1 MGGAQGK
8 VSNAAKKSAAAQAT
22 LQKFEKDRKN
32 DAKSYEEDFNKKI
45 TAELLRAGIN
55 DQLFPI
61 GTGIQQQTEYA
72 SEFNVDLL
80 AGVVTTA
87 LKSFEAATG
96 DDGKATMETA
106 TSTEAIDSYVQLV
119 ESIAASLKSSSSS
132 SSTFTFQMTKIGPGV
147 FAFISAMSANLTDKQ
162 MFGSEAVSCATFV
175 YTFARSLQ
183 DIKNTTGY
191 QTAVA
196 NSTTEFLFKTQTLI
210 VAAKAAQAS
219 IINFKEAQLE
229 NVTNLTSGRITVAA
243 YGEMDDVYQSLI
255 DKAMERQLAQFP
267 AYTNVALLK
276 HDLGEG
282 DSTQLRTL
290 KLKSDQLKRA
300 SPITFLKSGSGFS
313 VDESSSSSADFKE
326 GVDQAI
332 NKVLERAATG
342 LKAIPT
348 LEETLHSRP
357 RPQAAG
363 ISGFSHRPAAAPD
376 QGCAVSFSVS
386 GASFSVSGSQFELS
400 LKVDN
405 GASVSAAPAFA
416 PSSLRSM
423 GKGLKLGTSDFM
435 NLTFRGEVVG
445 EYEDNTYGLDDIHID
460 RTATFKM
467 PVADALDA
475 SNEMSFMR
483 FALDEPYGIIHITT
497 VSEVNLKRVKKAEFH
512 VTFEDDSVQGTRA
525 GNVRMFYEVH
535 KHGGKW
541 EAKRNS
547 GHGGDNP
554 PEELI
559 LKGVAKKI
567 MEAFASVLTEK
578 VNPNV
583 N

>member
-45 TAELLRAGIN
+45 TAELLRAGIT

-61 GTGIQQQTEYA
+61 VTGIQQQTEYA

-183 DIKNTTGY
+183 DIQNTTGY

-196 NSTTEFLFKTQTLI
+196 NSTTEFLFRTQTLI

-300 SPITFLKSGSGFS
+300 SPITFLKSGSGFL
-313 VDESSSSSADFKE
+313 VDESSSSSDDFKE

-416 PSSLRSM
+416 PSSLR
-423 GKGLKLGTSDFM
+423 GRNEFKLGTSDFM
-435 NLTFRGEVVG
+435 NPTFRGEVVG
-445 EYEDNTYGLDDIHID
+445 EYEANTYEFDDIHID
-460 RTATFKM
+460 RTATFTM
-467 PVADALDA
+467 PEETAIDA

-483 FALDEPYGIIHITT
+483 FALDEPCGIIHITT
-497 VSEVNLKRVKKAEFH
+497 VSEGSTLEHVKKAEFH
-512 VTFEDDSVQGTRA
+512 VTFEETSVRGEKH

-547 GHGGDNP
+547 GHVGDNP

-559 LKGVAKKI
+559 LKGVAEKI
-567 MEAFASVLTEK
+567 MEAFASVLTEE